1 MSEVLDG
8 SADTALVVRPSSQH
22 LGHRLNT
29 HAEFVGDL
37 REREAVGTGFAE
49 RFPPDGGKASDA
61 LTGEGGER
69 LRDTRRR

>member
-8 SADTALVVRPSSQH
+8 GHRSSREAVSQH

-49 RFPPDGGKASDA
+49 RFPPDGGKASDD